1 VKQKKRRGFT
11 LTELLCTLLILSLVM
26 TAAVTGMTA
35 LANAYTRMLEK
46 SQAEELS
53 STLTA
58 AVTHELS
65 YAKYVTVTGSGDA
78 DGYAPVSGFYSDTY
92 RKCGYVLLTGTDNT
106 ASAAWTDTAQKG
118 RIAIQTAAGYTPL
131 PGQNNYPI
139 VADDAYAPNLSAQI
153 TDLSYNADSGLFRV
167 TLRISSARADGICTS
182 TFSVQSLNAG
192 MG

>member
-1 VKQKKRRGFT
+1 MKQKKRRGFT

-65 YAKYVTVTGSGDA
+65 YAKYVTVTGNGYA

-131 PGQNNYPI
+131 PGQYNYPI
-139 VADDAYAPNLSAQI
+139 VADDAYSPNLSAQI